1 MDDAVVTWKGRII
14 PSAKISSA
22 GEESK
27 LLEVWNS
34 NSESKS
40 VVSLL
45 TRPDDD
51 CCCSIVSA
59 LSDWPISPANDI
71 LAGDLTPQR
80 S

>member
-1 MDDAVVTWKGRII
+1 MEDVAWKGRII

-45 TRPDDD
+45 TSPDG
-51 CCCSIVSA
+51 CCSIVSA
-59 LSDWPISPANDI
+59 LSDWPRSPANDI
-71 LAGDLTPQR
+71 R
-80 S
+80 W